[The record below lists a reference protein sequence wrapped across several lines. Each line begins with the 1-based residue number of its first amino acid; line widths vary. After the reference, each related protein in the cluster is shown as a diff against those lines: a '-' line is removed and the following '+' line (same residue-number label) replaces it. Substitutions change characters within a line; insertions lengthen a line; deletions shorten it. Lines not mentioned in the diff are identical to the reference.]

1 MAEDEDPAIRMALQ
15 AAAKHTPYGEVL
27 LAQVAEL
34 ELIHVELAEIKAAVD
49 RLRRKQ

>member
-1 MAEDEDPAIRMALQ
+1 MDENTFSGRQEALA

-49 RLRRKQ
+49 RLRGTR